1 MYCPRCGQ
9 EQISNET
16 RFCSRCGFLL
26 ELVSQVLANG
36 GVLPQ
41 LAELN
46 KNKKLWTRKNGIKAS
61 VIWMIVMWLALTPLF
76 AILGAPKELVAITA
90 VLGFAGGVLLML
102 ISFLFLDNEL
112 HLSNPQTANFTGGFA
127 PQNLS
132 GNIASL
138 NALPPRQTQPAQ
150 SYAAPADAW
159 KAPDTGEFVKPPS
172 VTENTT
178 KLLSKDE

>member
-1 MYCPRCGQ
+1 MYCPRCGEEQ
-9 EQISNET
+9 TSEQI

-26 ELVSQVLANG
+26 EIVSEVLANG

-46 KNKKLWTRKNGIKAS
+46 KNKKLLTRENGIKSS
-61 VIWMIVMWLALTPLF
+61 VVWLIVMWLALTPLL
-76 AILGAPKELVAITA
+76 AILNAPKELIAITA

-102 ISFLFLDNEL
+102 ISFLFLDNKP
-112 HLSNPQTANFTGGFA
+112 HFSNPQTANFTGGFA
-127 PQNLS
+127 SQNLS
-132 GNIASL
+132 GNADSA
-138 NALPPRQTQPAQ
+138 NALPLLQTQSAQ
-150 SYAAPADAW
+150 SYAAPAADW
-159 KAPDTGEFVKPPS
+159 KAPITGELAKPPN